1 MSEIKAVLKL
11 SLVEGQVVL
20 CHRDDLNGQ
29 FLLKKT
35 KQNKTSPDIV
45 TEQLIG
51 EWNWTGVYGI
61 LFTTALQ
68 I

>member
-1 MSEIKAVLKL
+1 MSEIKAVFKL

-29 FLLKKT
+29 FLLKKIPRYCYWT
-35 KQNKTSPDIV
+35 VNWGM
-45 TEQLIG
+45 E
-51 EWNWTGVYGI
+51 WTGVYGI
-61 LFTTALQ
+61 LSTTALQ

>member
-1 MSEIKAVLKL
+1 MSEIKAVFKL

-35 KQNKTSPDIV
+35 DKTKHP
-45 TEQLIG
+45 Q
-51 EWNWTGVYGI
+51 I
-61 LFTTALQ
+61 LLLNS
-68 I
+68 